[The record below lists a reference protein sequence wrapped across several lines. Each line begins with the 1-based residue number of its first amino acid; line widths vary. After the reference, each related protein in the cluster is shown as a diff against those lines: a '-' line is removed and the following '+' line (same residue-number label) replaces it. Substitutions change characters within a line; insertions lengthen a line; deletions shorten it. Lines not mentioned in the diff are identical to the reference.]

1 MSAGAATKGGA
12 AKRMQP
18 TRKTAAGAAGA
29 PKLDDV
35 LGFQLARASIHTNAV
50 FFRVAGHPLE
60 LRPVEY
66 TILCL
71 IGENP
76 GVSAARLAEALAVT
90 APNMTAWIARLEKRR
105 FVARVASATD
115 RRAQVLSL
123 TAEGAEAAAEATQ
136 RLVEAEQAAFG
147 HLSRGEFLLLKELLQ
162 KLGTATPPDGER
174 P

>member
-1 MSAGAATKGGA
+1 MPPTK
-12 AKRMQP
+12 
-18 TRKTAAGAAGA
+18 KTAAASTGA

-50 FFRVAGHPLE
+50 FFRVAGDPLE

-90 APNMTAWIARLEKRR
+90 APNITAWIARLEKRGLI
-105 FVARVASATD
+105 ARVASATD

-123 TAEGAEAAAEATQ
+123 TDDGAKAAAEATQ
-136 RLVEAEQAAFG
+136 RLVEAEQAAFS

-162 KLGTATPPDGER
+162 KLGTTAPPG
-174 P
+174 